1 MANRSLAKMNN
12 TPGSGSIKKTL
23 SGILKT
29 SRTKNFS
36 GKKYVLV
43 TGGAGYLGSVLVRKL
58 LKEGFGVIVLDAL
71 YFGKNSIKELL
82 GRPDFLFIKGDIENI
97 GDLSKALERASY
109 VIHLAGIVGD
119 PACSVDPVFTIQ
131 TNYFATQ
138 AFIKMCK
145 LYKIRRFIFAST
157 CSVYGTA
164 KNLLNEESK
173 TNPISLYA
181 RSKLEAEEVLLS
193 EADDLIDVV
202 VLRMATL
209 HGWSYRPRFDLVAN
223 LFAGKAASGEKI
235 TVEGGT
241 QRRPLLHVDDAAS
254 AFFSALKLPKE
265 KVANQIF
272 NVGFTEE
279 NYTILDIAKIV
290 KGEKPDTEV
299 VINKQVIDKRDYWVD
314 FSKLER
320 VFKIKPSRNLS
331 NSIREIIT
339 KVVGK
344 KINIRDSKYS
354 NYLQV
359 LNAR

>member
-1 MANRSLAKMNN
+1 MANRSLGKMNKS
-12 TPGSGSIKKTL
+12 SGSIKKTL

-29 SRTKNFS
+29 SRINNSS

-71 YFGKNSIKELL
+71 YFGKNSIKELI
-82 GRPDFLFIKGDIENI
+82 GSPDFIFIKGDIENI
-97 GDLSKALERASY
+97 GDLSKALEKASF

-119 PACSVDPVFTIQ
+119 PACSVDPMFTIQ

-145 LYKIRRFIFAST
+145 LYKIKRFIFAST
-157 CSVYGTA
+157 CSVYGTG
-164 KNLLNEESK
+164 KSLLNEKSK

-181 RSKLEAEEVLLS
+181 RSKLEAEDVLLS
-193 EADDLIDVV
+193 EADDSIDVV
-202 VLRMATL
+202 IMRMATL
-209 HGWSYRPRFDLVAN
+209 YGWSYRPRFDLVAN

-241 QRRPLLHVDDAAS
+241 QRRPLLHIDDATN
-254 AFFSALKLPKE
+254 AFLTALKLSKE
-265 KVANQIF
+265 KVAGQIF
-272 NVGFTEE
+272 NVGFTQE
-279 NYTILDIAKIV
+279 NYTILDIAEIV
-290 KGEKPDTEV
+290 RNEKPETQV
-299 VINKQVIDKRDYWVD
+299 IINKKVMDRRDYWVD
-314 FSKLER
+314 FSKLESI
-320 VFKIKPSRNLS
+320 FKIKPSRNLKD
-331 NSIREIIT
+331 SIREIMSN
-339 KVVGK
+339 VEDK